1 MQVRDLVRTFFED
14 VFTHGRTDVCAQI
27 VAPRYLEHAL
37 APFGEQEPGDVPGP
51 EHVAAT
57 AAWLRE
63 QFPDLRMEIEE
74 VVSEGDL
81 VAVLVR
87 TEGTNLGKLNGV
99 VPPTGR
105 PFSSRQ
111 SHWFRVQDGLLT
123 EHWATRDDLT
133 TMLQLGLV
141 PRPGGPPRP

>member
-1 MQVRDLVRTFFED
+1 MQVRDLVRAFFED
-14 VFTHGRTDVCAQI
+14 VFTNGRTDVCWQI
-27 VAPRYLEHAL
+27 VAPVYLEHAL
-37 APFGEQEPGDVPGP
+37 APFGEQEPGAVPGP

-63 QFPDLRMEIEE
+63 QFPDVRMEIEE
-74 VVSEGDL
+74 LVSEGDT

-87 TEGTNLGKLNGV
+87 SEGTNLGKLNGV
-99 VPPTGR
+99 IPPTGR
-105 PFSSRQ
+105 RFVSRQ
-111 SHWFRVQDGLLT
+111 SHWFRVRDGLLT

-141 PRPGGPPRP
+141 SRPGSPATP